1 MTDTPMP
8 EKAVSREPEEP
19 PLLPPGNP
27 LRPRALVGALGSST
41 LLWLLMCSDRHF
53 EFSVPLGAL
62 LGLVA
67 ALGFLDFF
75 GTFDDVTAN
84 TGAPSSAG
92 VTPSTGASA
101 PRLFGPR
108 LIELTG
114 SVVLL
119 LAMVRLAVSGRLPLG
134 ALGAGVG
141 VTATMVWAL
150 VATFRVLGGLG
161 VVDETKR
168 LHQRWGF
175 WALLLNVLLYVPL
188 LGSYSLSD
196 PWETHY
202 GEVAREM
209 LARDDWIS
217 TWWAQ
222 ENWFWSKPVLDFW
235 LQALSF
241 SAFGVRFMPDEML
254 ASARLGLIP
263 RPEWAARLPVF
274 ALMLPAVYLSYRA
287 LRQRFG
293 ARAGFLGALVLS
305 TAPHW
310 YVIGRQ
316 SMTDMPYV
324 APLTAALACVLLGL
338 GTDGEARVQ
347 VYPVRV
353 GRRVFG
359 LSAYHV
365 VFGLIVLTA
374 LPQIL
379 YLFSRHL
386 SIQTLGESRGFRWH
400 LDELIYGSLG
410 NCGLPGN
417 EACRRMSPVDQVL
430 QPGLAALIWSAV
442 LGLLLWANRGE
453 RRQARLFYLGAW
465 YLTALAVLAKGA
477 PGLVLPL
484 AVTVAA
490 VGAARRYR
498 EFSRLE
504 LVSLVLI
511 VVCVCLPW
519 YVQMYVRHGPPFTDR
534 LLFHDM
540 YKRAF
545 VHVHD
550 TNTGDD
556 VSFRYYVWQLGYG
569 LFPWTGLGVAGLLFA
584 QREGDEAKSSR
595 AEALGFIL
603 LWLVIAFSLF
613 TISLT
618 KFHHYI
624 LPAVPPIALFTG
636 ILLDRALPTEAPRG
650 RTLALY
656 LGLMAGSALL
666 LLGGVLVLGGAS
678 VLGRVPPPSGSKL
691 GALVCFGCGA
701 ALFAL
706 AARRW
711 PAPAGASQSQ
721 GFTGAVTSV
730 FGIGAAVVILLVGR
744 DLASVDDPEGPA
756 RLTYLASYNY
766 SRAWPANLDFRGV
779 LGAIT
784 WISALAAAAFAT
796 PRLRHHAAVLL
807 TAVGVWA
814 AVWALDVYLVRAA
827 PHWGQRETI
836 LEYYERRRGKEE
848 PLVAY
853 QMNWKGENFYTGNHI
868 PAFVST
874 GSKFKSWLDEERER
888 GTRVLFFTTEH
899 SRESTLKTELGKVK
913 KYERLTSKEQ
923 NNKFFLARV
932 EL

>member
-1 MTDTPMP
+1 MP
-8 EKAVSREPEEP
+8 EPELPENAAEPAPEDP
-19 PLLPPGNP
+19 PLLPAGNR
-27 LRPRALVGALGSST
+27 LRPRALVGAFGASALVF
-41 LLWLLMCSDRHF
+41 LLMSTDRHF
-53 EFSVPLGAL
+53 DFSVPLGAL
-62 LGLVA
+62 FTLLA
-67 ALGFLDFF
+67 TLSLLDFL
-75 GTFDDVTAN
+75 GTFDDAAPN
-84 TGAPSSAG
+84 GAPPDA
-92 VTPSTGASA
+92 ASA
-101 PRLFGPR
+101 PKLFGPR
-108 LIELTG
+108 LIELAG
-114 SVVLL
+114 SLVLCV
-119 LAMVRLAVSGRLPLG
+119 AVVRLAVGGRLPFGMLG
-134 ALGAGVG
+134 AAVG
-141 VTATMVWAL
+141 VTGTILWTGVAL
-150 VATFRVLGGLG
+150 LRALGGLG
-161 VVDETKR
+161 IVSEATP
-168 LHQRWGF
+168 LHARWGF
-175 WALLLNVLLYVPL
+175 WLFLLNVLLYVPL

-202 GEVAREM
+202 GEVAREI

-222 ENWFWSKPVLDFW
+222 EHWFWSKPILDFW

-254 ASARLGLIP
+254 SSIASGLVP

-274 ALMLPAVYLSYRA
+274 ALMLPATYLAYRA
-287 LRQRFG
+287 MRQRFG
-293 ARAGFLGALVLS
+293 ARAGFLGALVLA

-324 APLTAALACVLLGL
+324 APLTGALACVLLGL
-338 GTDGEARVQ
+338 GTDAEARVKA
-347 VYPVRV
+347 YPIRA

-359 LSAYHV
+359 LSAYHL
-365 VFGLIVLTA
+365 VFGLILLTA

-386 SIQTLGESRGFRWH
+386 SLQTLGESRGFRWH
-400 LDELIYGSLG
+400 LDELLYGSPG

-417 EACRRMSPVDQVL
+417 DDCRMTGPVDSVL
-430 QPGLAALIWSAV
+430 QPGLAALIWIAV
-442 LGLLLWANRGE
+442 LGLLCWVNRGE
-453 RRQARLFYLGAW
+453 RRTARLFYLGAW

-484 AVTVAA
+484 AVALTAVAS
-490 VGAARRYR
+490 ARRFR

-504 LVSLVLI
+504 LVSLVLVI
-511 VVCVCLPW
+511 ACLCLPW
-519 YVQMYVRHGPPFTDR
+519 YVQMYARHGAPFTDR

-569 LFPWTGLGVAGLLFA
+569 LFPWTGLGVAGLLFS

-595 AEALGFIL
+595 AEALGFLL
-603 LWLVIAFSLF
+603 LWFVIAFSLF

-624 LPAVPPIALFTG
+624 LPAVPPIALLTG
-636 ILLDRALPTEAPRG
+636 LLLDRALPAEAPRG

-656 LGLMAGSALL
+656 LGMMAASALL
-666 LLGGVLVLGGAS
+666 CLGGVLVFSGAS
-678 VLGRVPPPSGSKL
+678 VLGRVPPPGGSKL
-691 GALVCFGCGA
+691 AAAVCFAAGI

-711 PAPAGASQSQ
+711 PAPAGSGQGD

-730 FGIGAAVVILLVGR
+730 FGLGSALVILLVGR

-766 SRAWPANLDFRGV
+766 SRAWPATLDFRGV
-779 LGAIT
+779 LAAVT
-784 WISALAAAAFAT
+784 WVSALAAAAFAT
-796 PRLRHHAAVLL
+796 PRLRHHAAVL
-807 TAVGVWA
+807 AACVGVWT

-836 LEYYERRRGKEE
+836 LEYYARRNGKAE

-874 GSKFKSWLDEERER
+874 GTKFKSWLTEERER
-888 GTRVLFFTTEH
+888 GTRVVYFTTEH
-899 SRESTLKTELGKVK
+899 SREATLKTELGKVK
-913 KYERLTSKEQ
+913 RYERLTDKTL